1 MKQIAFCTL
10 GLAAMLT
17 TACTDHSDL
26 YDSEYANAKK
36 QLEYA
41 ENFPVENIDPNQDW
55 NLFTDATINV
65 TVNEDWGETYTV
77 KVYTANPL
85 DENAEALILTKGE
98 VKNGETFSAQLSIP
112 KDLESV
118 YVSRLNSKNQK
129 LTKYVP
135 VNGTSLDVNFGA
147 VETRAY
153 SGSNPYVTVEPESCP
168 YTEEQIQQ
176 WLSEAVE
183 VDPTWTDMKNEWH
196 DGFEDGGIYKYSQDA
211 NYNGVANLTGGNMIF
226 LITDGATVKVDPN
239 NSPNAGC
246 NVIVVN
252 GTLQIE
258 GNTTNFGNADHLVI
272 LPDGKLNVTG
282 TDQAT
287 LAINNYNAG
296 TISGTGVYYSYLY
309 NVGTIDVIYL
319 TDKSWEGGTIL
330 KNFGHIN
337 VTENFNAKHGS
348 VYNNCYMKI
357 KNADDLGNFFL
368 ADNTQFDVTGQVS
381 FGQNETI
388 TLGKSSIF
396 NVNKFYSNNG
406 VLQAPE
412 AGSDD
417 LSEYAYVKIAKVV
430 GANFGDYSFKGNYVI
445 DPGDISDNSTW
456 ITSSAIAKAGVVQAE
471 LTVTSPAEDECIG
484 TVDVTEMTPEEV
496 EEEEEKEEY
505 DYVYFAFEDL
515 GSIGD
520 YDFNDVIVKLS
531 ATANDWEFKVQL
543 VAAGGTLPVAVANRY
558 SWETSG
564 GIIWDDVHGADAFN
578 TPDVV
583 NVGTDTFISNYP
595 TKIIPREWQ
604 GEPASGFSKLL
615 IIVQNES
622 GTSQQL
628 ASTIVYSQS
637 TTGEAPQCL
646 KIPAGWKWPKE
657 FVNICKA
664 YGTTNFSVYDW
675 AQDASKATSWYK
687 NVASGYEDLVV
698 TPQ

>member
-196 DGFEDGGIYKYSQDA
+196 DGFENGGVYKYSSDA
-211 NYNGVANLTGGNMIF
+211 DYNGKAYFAGGNMIF
-226 LITDGATVKVDPN
+226 LITNGAKVKATPSN
-239 NSPNAGC
+239 CPSGGS
-246 NVIVVN
+246 NVIIVN
-252 GTLQIE
+252 GTLEIE
-258 GNTTNFGNADHLVI
+258 GDTENFGNADNLVI
-272 LPDGKLNVTG
+272 LPDGKLNTTG
-282 TDQAT
+282 TSQAT
-287 LAINNYNAG
+287 LAKKTYNAG
-296 TISGTGVYYSYLY
+296 SVSGTGVYYSNFY
-309 NVGTIDVIYL
+309 NTGNIDVIYL
-319 TDKSWEGGTIL
+319 TDKTWNGPTTL

-337 VTENFNAKHGS
+337 VTQNFNAKGGK
-348 VYNNCYMKI
+348 VYNNCFMRI
-357 KNADDLGNFFL
+357 NNSDDFGNFFL
-368 ADNTQFDVTGQVS
+368 ADNTQFEATGELR
-381 FGQNETI
+381 FGSETI

-396 NVNKFYSNNG
+396 KVKDFYNNWG
-406 VLQAPE
+406 TVQGPTAD
-412 AGSDD
+412 SDD
-417 LSEYAYVKIAKVV
+417 LSEYAYIKIDKFTFK
-430 GANFGDYSFKGNYVI
+430 NFDTYHYAGNYVI
-445 DPGDISDNSTW
+445 DPGDITLDPSH
-456 ITSSAIAKAGVVQAE
+456 ITKCAIAKTGVVLAD
-471 LTVTSPAEDECIG
+471 LNVTSPGEDECIG